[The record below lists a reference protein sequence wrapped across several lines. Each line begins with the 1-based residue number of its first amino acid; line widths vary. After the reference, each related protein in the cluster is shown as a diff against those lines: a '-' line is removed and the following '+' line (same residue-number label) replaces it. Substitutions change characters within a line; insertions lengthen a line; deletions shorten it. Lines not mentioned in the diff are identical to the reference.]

1 MGGCRH
7 LGHGETNRWGE
18 ELETA
23 VQPSNKCEASRSMYF
38 AERATWAPPATNWW
52 VYRNRL
58 FCAGI
63 QPKHWDDN
71 AVTLDN
77 QILRITHL
85 PWHFG
90 GQRAYFLC
98 DCGRRVGK
106 LYRPPGRQWRCR
118 KCYGLTYATKQST
131 RRQRL
136 ILKAQKVRERLGG
149 KLGVLDVFPEKPKG
163 MHRRRYDQ
171 LRHQHDQA
179 VRAACGRANE
189 KALQSRRQTS

>member
-1 MGGCRH
+1 MCS
-7 LGHGETNRWGE
+7 
-18 ELETA
+18 
-23 VQPSNKCEASRSMYF
+23 V
-38 AERATWAPPATNWW
+38 ERGYVGTPATNWL

-63 QPKHWDDN
+63 QPKHWNDN

-106 LYRPPGRQWRCR
+106 LYRPPGHPWRCR
-118 KCYGLTYATKQST
+118 KCYQLTYATRQAAP
-131 RRQRL
+131 RQRL
-136 ILKAQKVRERLGG
+136 ILKAQKFENSWAASLAFLMSFRTSRRA
-149 KLGVLDVFPEKPKG
+149 
-163 MHRRRYDQ
+163 MHWRRYDR
-171 LRHQHDQA
+171 LRRQHDQA
-179 VRAACGRANE
+179 VQDSIGTLAACAKRMLVG
-189 KALQSRRQTS
+189 